1 MPKRTPI
8 PIGTK
13 IGRWTIIDNAD
24 VMHICK
30 CDCGTVKPVK
40 MYSLLCT
47 PKERGGEK

>member
-1 MPKRTPI
+1 MPKRKPI

-13 IGRWTIIDNAD
+13 IGRWTIIDNTD

-40 MYSLLCT
+40 MYSLL
-47 PKERGGEK
+47 